1 MVDADERR
9 SIDSLVDTLMGKKAD
24 LRFEYI
30 KTNAIS
36 ILDEIDI

>member
-1 MVDADERR
+1 
-9 SIDSLVDTLMGKKAD
+9 LMGKKAD

-36 ILDEIDI
+36 ILNEIDI

>member
-1 MVDADERR
+1 
-9 SIDSLVDTLMGKKAD
+9 MGKKAD